1 MSIRQLAPTLA
12 VLTLLASPVSA
23 AEGGA
28 PSSSSW
34 TGTIATVVVGGAI
47 GAVALPY
54 VLPAA
59 APAVGGAFT
68 SAGAA
73 IQGAAPAVGA
83 LVLDSAVAAG
93 TFVSSVSS
101 SATNYVLAQPVA
113 NQAAIGGAIGAVFA
127 LGMR

>member
-1 MSIRQLAPTLA
+1 MSIRQLAPALA

-34 TGTIATVVVGGAI
+34 MGTIATVVVGGAI

-73 IQGAAPAVGA
+73 IQGAAPTVGT

-101 SATNYVLAQPVA
+101 SATSYVLAQPVA

>member
-1 MSIRQLAPTLA
+1 MSIRQFAPALA

-28 PSSSSW
+28 PSSSW
-34 TGTIATVVVGGAI
+34 AGTITTVVVGGAI

-54 VLPAA
+54 VLPTA
-59 APAVGGAFT
+59 APAIGGAFT

>member
-1 MSIRQLAPTLA
+1 M
-12 VLTLLASPVSA
+12 
-23 AEGGA
+23 
-28 PSSSSW
+28 
-34 TGTIATVVVGGAI
+34 GTIATVVVGGAI

-73 IQGAAPAVGA
+73 IQGAAPAVGT

-93 TFVSSVSS
+93 TFVSNVSS
-101 SATNYVLAQPVA
+101 SATSYVLAQPVA
-113 NQAAIGGAIGAVFA
+113 NQAAIGGAVGAVFA

>member
-1 MSIRQLAPTLA
+1 MSIRQFAPALA

-28 PSSSSW
+28 PSSSW
-34 TGTIATVVVGGAI
+34 AGTITTVVVGGAI

-59 APAVGGAFT
+59 APAIGGAFT

-101 SATNYVLAQPVA
+101 SATSYVLAQPVA
-113 NQAAIGGAIGAVFA
+113 NQAAIGGAVGAVFA